1 MEKQI
6 KIALAGNPNCGK
18 TTLFN
23 ALTGSNQF
31 VGNWPGVTVEKKEG
45 KLKKHDNV
53 VIMDLPGI
61 YSLSPYTLEEVVAR
75 NYLVGERPDA
85 ILNIIDGTNL
95 ERNLYLTTQLTELGI
110 PVVIAINMMDV
121 VRKNGDQI
129 NVAELSRELGVR
141 IIEISAL
148 KGDGVMEAAEAAV
161 KAAEG
166 TKTVPMH
173 TFSGPVEHAI
183 AHIEEAAVH
192 NLPEEQQRWYA
203 IKIFERDDKVLEKLS
218 IPADVMSHIDAD
230 IQAAEKELDDDAESI
245 ITNERYVYI
254 AELIKSCYKK
264 HNQGQLSASDKID
277 RIVTNRWL
285 GLPIFAVVMYLVY
298 YIAMVTVGS
307 TATDW
312 ANDGLFGDGWHLF
325 GMGTSEY
332 TEVADN
338 YTAASEAISA
348 YYELDTESDDFDPD
362 AALADM
368 KAVQPD
374 SASATI
380 EVEDEETLAM
390 NDMTV
395 YYDAIPA
402 DADEE
407 TTVGMSY
414 LDAVTYFE
422 ENGFDEPDP
431 ADYGVW
437 VPGVPVLIGNALEA
451 AGAAEWLN
459 GLILDG
465 IVAGVG
471 AVLGFV
477 PQMLVLFLMLAFL
490 EACGYM
496 ARIAFVLDRIF
507 RKFGLSG
514 KSFIP
519 MLIGTGCGIP
529 GIMAS
534 RTIENERDR
543 RMTIMTTTFIP
554 CGAKV
559 PFIAMVAGAIF
570 GGAAWVAT
578 SAYFVGMAAIII
590 SGIMLKKTKMF
601 SGDPAPFVMELPA
614 YHWPTL
620 GNVLRSMWER
630 GWSFIKKAGTII
642 LLSTIFVWFTTYF
655 GWAEDGFR
663 MLSEEE
669 IDCSILARIGS
680 LIAWIFAP
688 LGWGNWKA
696 AVASITG
703 LVAKENI
710 VGTLGILYGG
720 GDETVYQALGTV
732 FTQISGYSFL
742 VFNLL
747 CAPCFAAIG
756 AIKREMNNAKWTWFA
771 IGYQCGFA
779 YLCALMVNQ
788 FGKAFTGSLNVI
800 GLVAAIAAL
809 AFIIYMLVRPY
820 KEATKLSTKV

>member
-6 KIALAGNPNCGK
+6 KIALAGNPNSGK

-45 KLKKHDNV
+45 KLKKHDDV
-53 VIMDLPGI
+53 TIMDLPGI

-75 NYLVGERPDA
+75 NYLIDQRPDA

-110 PVVIAINMMDV
+110 PVVIAINMMDLV
-121 VRKNGDQI
+121 KKNGDEI
-129 NVAELSRELGVR
+129 NIPELSRQLGCQIV
-141 IIEISAL
+141 EISAL
-148 KGDGVMEAAEAAV
+148 KGTGVMEAAEAAIS
-161 KAAEG
+161 AAKSA
-166 TKTVPMH
+166 KTVPMH

-192 NLPEEQQRWYA
+192 NMPEEQQRWYA
-203 IKIFERDDKVLEKLS
+203 IKIFERDDKVLAKLS
-218 IPADVMSHIDAD
+218 IPAETMAHIEAD
-230 IQAAEKELDDDAESI
+230 IKAAEKELDDDAESI
-245 ITNERYVYI
+245 NTNERYVYI
-254 AELIKSCYKK
+254 AEVIKSCYKK
-264 HNQGQLSASDKID
+264 KNKGALSTSDKID

-285 GLPIFAVVMYLVY
+285 GLPIFAVVMFLVY
-298 YIAMVTVGS
+298 WIAMVGVGAP
-307 TATDW
+307 ATDW

-325 GMGTSEY
+325 GIGSAAY
-332 TEVADN
+332 NEVAEE
-338 YTAASEAISA
+338 YS
-348 YYELDTESDDFDPD
+348 D
-362 AALADM
+362 AALIVDGYDAYIEENGALAADGTFTY
-368 KAVQPD
+368 D
-374 SASATI
+374 
-380 EVEDEETLAM
+380 VEDEETLAIE
-390 NDMTV
+390 TET
-395 YYDAIPA
+395 ATLA
-402 DADEE
+402 DYEKAKATLDEI
-407 TTVGMSY
+407 G
-414 LDAVTYFE
+414 
-422 ENGFDEPDP
+422 DEPDP

-437 VPGVPVLIGNALEA
+437 VPGIPVLIGNGLEA
-451 AGAAEWLN
+451 AGVSEWLS

-529 GIMAS
+529 GVMAS

-559 PFIAMVAGAIF
+559 PFIGMIAGALF
-570 GGAAWVAT
+570 GGSAWVST
-578 SAYFVGMAAIII
+578 SAYFIGMAAIIV
-590 SGIMLKKTKMF
+590 SGIILKKTKMF
-601 SGDPAPFVMELPA
+601 AGDPAPFVMELPA

-655 GWAEDGFR
+655 GWVDGQFQ
-663 MLSEEE
+663 MLSEEQ
-669 IDCSILARIGS
+669 IDASILAKIGS
-680 LIAWIFAP
+680 AIAWIFAP
-688 LGWGNWKA
+688 LGWGNWQA
-696 AVASITG
+696 TVASITG

-710 VGTLGILYGG
+710 VGTLGVLYGG
-720 GDETVYQALGTV
+720 GEGTVYDAIGAA
-732 FTQISGYSFL
+732 FTGISGYSFL

-756 AIKREMNNAKWTWFA
+756 AIKREMNNRKWTWFA

-779 YLCALMVNQ
+779 YLIALMINQ
-788 FGKAFTGSLNVI
+788 FGGWFIGAGNIIGTIVAVI
-800 GLVAAIAAL
+800 VLAGLL
-809 AFIIYMLVRPY
+809 YMLFRPY
-820 KEATKLSTKV
+820 KDATKLSVKM

>member
-1 MEKQI
+1 MDVR
-6 KIALAGNPNCGK
+6 IALAGNPNSGK

-45 KLKKHDNV
+45 KLKKHEGV
-53 VIMDLPGI
+53 TITDLPGI

-75 NYLVGERPDA
+75 NYLLGERPDA

-110 PVVIAINMMDV
+110 PVVVAINMMDIV
-121 VRKNGDQI
+121 KKNGDKI
-129 NVAELSRELGVR
+129 NVEELSRQLGCRVV
-141 IIEISAL
+141 EISAL
-148 KGDGVMEAAEAAV
+148 KGTGIMAAAEAAID
-161 KAAEG
+161 AAKNS
-166 TKTVPMH
+166 KTVPQH
-173 TFSGPVEHAI
+173 TFSGSVEHAL

-192 NLPEEQQRWYA
+192 DMPEEQQRWYA
-203 IKIFERDDKVLEKLS
+203 IKIFERDDKVLSSLNIDKGVLE
-218 IPADVMSHIDAD
+218 HIEND
-230 IQAAEKELDDDAESI
+230 IKAVETEMDDDAESI
-245 ITNERYVYI
+245 ITNERYIYI
-254 AELIKSCYKK
+254 GEVIKACYKK
-264 HNQGQLSASDKID
+264 KNHGGLSTSDKID

-285 GLPIFAVVMYLVY
+285 GLPIFAVVMFIVY
-298 YIAMVTVGS
+298 WVAMVGVGAP
-307 TATDW
+307 ATDW
-312 ANDGLFGDGWHLF
+312 ANDGLFGDGWHLL
-325 GMGTSEY
+325 GIDGGYGDLAEEYGKASLIVDGYDAYIEENGSLAADGTFTY
-332 TEVADN
+332 
-338 YTAASEAISA
+338 
-348 YYELDTESDDFDPD
+348 
-362 AALADM
+362 
-368 KAVQPD
+368 
-374 SASATI
+374 
-380 EVEDEETLAM
+380 EVEDEETLAVSTETATM
-390 NDMTV
+390 
-395 YYDAIPA
+395 A
-402 DADEE
+402 DYEKAKATIERIGE
-407 TTVGMSY
+407 
-414 LDAVTYFE
+414 
-422 ENGFDEPDP
+422 EPDP

-437 VPGVPVLIGNALEA
+437 VPGIPVLVGNALEA
-451 AGAAEWLN
+451 AGTADWLS

-559 PFIAMVAGAIF
+559 PFIGMIAGALF
-570 GGAAWVAT
+570 GGSAWVST
-578 SAYFVGMAAIII
+578 SAYFIGMAAIII

-601 SGDPAPFVMELPA
+601 AGDPAPFVMELPA

-642 LLSTIFVWFTTYF
+642 LLSTIFVWFTSRF
-655 GWAEDGFR
+655 GWLDGQFGMLEEDQI
-663 MLSEEE
+663 SA
-669 IDCSILARIGS
+669 SILAKIGNA
-680 LIAWIFAP
+680 ICWIFAP
-688 LGWGNWKA
+688 LGWGNWQA
-696 AVASITG
+696 TVASITG

-710 VGTLGILYGG
+710 VGTLGVLYSGG
-720 GDETVYQALGTV
+720 VGTVYDAIAAA
-732 FTQISGYSFL
+732 FTGITGYSFL

-756 AIKREMNNAKWTWFA
+756 AIKREMNSPKWTWFA
-771 IGYQCGFA
+771 IAYQCGFA
-779 YLCALMVNQ
+779 YAVALMINQ
-788 FGKAFTGSLNVI
+788 FGGLFTGNANII
-800 GLVAAIAAL
+800 GVIAAVIVL
-809 AFIIYMLVRPY
+809 AAIIYMLVRPY
-820 KEATKLSTKV
+820 KEATKLTTKVEM